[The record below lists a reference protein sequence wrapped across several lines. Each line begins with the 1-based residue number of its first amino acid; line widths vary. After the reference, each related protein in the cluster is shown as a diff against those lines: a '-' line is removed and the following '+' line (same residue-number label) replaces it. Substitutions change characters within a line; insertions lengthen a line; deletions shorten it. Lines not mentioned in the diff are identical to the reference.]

1 MKRAAIAVLMIAALV
16 VLVSPSALLPDAS
29 SCYASPSKSNAGPGA
44 IVPGN
49 GDGVQPGGSSR
60 GGGSNQGD
68 ADGLSGMGGGG
79 SGKVTVEQGLAPDQ
93 RVDRL
98 MILVGTWWKFM
109 IWMR

>member
-1 MKRAAIAVLMIAALV
+1 MKRAAISVLMIAALV

-29 SCYASPSKSNAGPGA
+29 SCYASPSKSTAGAGA

-49 GDGVQPGGSSR
+49 GDGVEPGGSQ

-79 SGKVTVEQGLAPDQ
+79 SGKVTIEQGLAPSQ
-93 RVDRL
+93 SVDRL
-98 MILVGTWWKFM
+98 MILVGMWWKFM
-109 IWMR
+109 IWVR